1 MSENIHLQERLTDVE
16 ERLTNVESLLVSIN
30 QKLDWNA
37 RLSSDAQDNHN
48 SEGSSTDNGTGSQ
61 ARGDAST
68 ADSAASRRDLPV
80 SMLADESD
88 APTAD
93 SAAALKQWV
102 TDYVSMRLQQLVP
115 ETCEHPDEVP
125 MHDGP
130 FLDNTNVPCTEEV
143 VHRVKRIPIP
153 FVREMV
159 VQRVAE
165 NARAAQ
171 IERVD
176 IEFFEK
182 AATF

>member
-1 MSENIHLQERLTDVE
+1 MSEQIHLQERLTDVE

-30 QKLDWNA
+30 AKLELHQA
-37 RLSSDAQDNHN
+37 VSPTTPQESQSH
-48 SEGSSTDNGTGSQ
+48 EGPPTDNNGT
-61 ARGDAST
+61 DA
-68 ADSAASRRDLPV
+68 AQ
-80 SMLADESD
+80 EE
-88 APTAD
+88 
-93 SAAALKQWV
+93 ALKQWV

-115 ETCEHPDEVP
+115 ETCVHPAEAPVQ
-125 MHDGP
+125 DGP

-165 NARAAQ
+165 NAREAQ

>member
-1 MSENIHLQERLTDVE
+1 MSEQSQVQERLRDVE
-16 ERLTNVESLLVSIN
+16 ERLTSLEILLISIN
-30 QKLDWNA
+30 EKL
-37 RLSSDAQDNHN
+37 AQRPQVSAGN
-48 SEGSSTDNGTGSQ
+48 SEG
-61 ARGDAST
+61 
-68 ADSAASRRDLPV
+68 
-80 SMLADESD
+80 EEEF
-88 APTAD
+88 
-93 SAAALKQWV
+93 KQWV

-115 ETCEHPDEVP
+115 ETCEHPDETP
-125 MHDGP
+125 IQDGP

-165 NARAAQ
+165 NARAAH

>member
-1 MSENIHLQERLTDVE
+1 MSDQTNVQERLI
-16 ERLTNVESLLVSIN
+16 NVEDRLGRLENLLVSIN
-30 QKLDWNA
+30 EKLGQTQQPNV
-37 RLSSDAQDNHN
+37 
-48 SEGSSTDNGTGSQ
+48 
-61 ARGDAST
+61 
-68 ADSAASRRDLPV
+68 AASEDT
-80 SMLADESD
+80 E
-88 APTAD
+88 
-93 SAAALKQWV
+93 KFQQWV

-115 ETCEHPDEVP
+115 ETCDHPAETP

-165 NARAAQ
+165 NARNAK

-176 IEFFEK
+176 IEFFEQ